1 VRTLLLLPRTAALF
15 VGVSTVAVP
24 PVSAGE
30 GLLPPFAWR
39 VWASEFNLDFAA
51 VLLAAAVLLIVA
63 IVVVRLAIRRRARPL
78 EPDRV
83 TSAPLD
89 EFALAHLVEDSRRFL
104 NLWQERV
111 ERLGEL
117 HSRLTTMT
125 QEIDQLRAQVTQ
137 LDELRGENLRL
148 GEEVGALVL
157 ERDDLR
163 LVLGRIGELLQRASE
178 GPPGAGGGAAPEI
191 RP

>member
-1 VRTLLLLPRTAALF
+1 
-15 VGVSTVAVP
+15 
-24 PVSAGE
+24 
-30 GLLPPFAWR
+30 
-39 VWASEFNLDFAA
+39 VWATEFNLDFAA
-51 VLLAAAVLLIVA
+51 ILLAAAVLLIVA

-78 EPDRV
+78 ETDRV
-83 TSAPLD
+83 TSARLD

-163 LVLGRIGELLQRASE
+163 LVLGRIGELLQRASV
-178 GPPGAGGGAAPEI
+178 GP
-191 RP
+191 

>member
-163 LVLGRIGELLQRASE
+163 LVLNRIGELLQRASE
-178 GPPGAGGGAAPEI
+178 GPPP
-191 RP
+191 PPV